1 MEIEMLKIKVKNLQ
15 SQDVSEMD
23 LPEEIF
29 DYPLKEHLIYEAVK
43 NYRANQR
50 QGTAA
55 TKTRAKVAGSGRKLW
70 RQKGT
75 GRARVGSIRSPLW
88 RGGGI
93 TFGPQPRDYSYKM
106 PRKAKRN
113 ALKSVLSDKMRHD
126 RILVVDNIKLE
137 SAKTRDTLSVLKN
150 FEYDKLLI
158 VDKKDNSQL
167 QLSTRNLPTVKSI
180 DYTEINVY
188 DSLKYNYIMF
198 SVEAVE
204 QLVEVLKK

>member
-1 MEIEMLKIKVKNLQ
+1 MLKIKVKNMQ

-50 QGTAA
+50 SGNAA
-55 TKTRAKVAGSGRKLW
+55 TKTRGKVAGSGRKLW

-75 GRARVGSIRSPLW
+75 GRARMGSVRSPLW
-88 RGGGI
+88 RGGGT

-106 PRKAKRN
+106 PKKAKRN
-113 ALKSVLSDKMRHD
+113 ALKSVLSDKMRND
-126 RILVVDNIKLE
+126 RIMVVENLALD
-137 SAKTRDTLSVLKN
+137 SSKTRDTLSLLKN
-150 FEYDKLLI
+150 FQFDKLLI
-158 VDKKDNSQL
+158 VDKKENSQL
-167 QLSTRNLPTVKSI
+167 ILSTRNIPYVKTI
-180 DYTEINVY
+180 DYSEMNVY

-198 SVEAVE
+198 SVDAVK

>member
-1 MEIEMLKIKVKNLQ
+1 MLKVKVKNLQ
-15 SQDVSEMD
+15 CNDVSEME

-50 QGTAA
+50 QGTAC
-55 TKTRAKVAGSGRKLW
+55 TKTRGKVSGSGRKLW
-70 RQKGT
+70 KQKGT

-88 RGGGI
+88 RTGGTI
-93 TFGPQPRDYSYKM
+93 FGPQPRDYSYKM

-113 ALKSVLSDKMRHD
+113 ALKSVLSDKMRND
-126 RILVVDNIKLE
+126 RIVVVDDISLE

-150 FEYDKLLI
+150 FQFDKLLI
-158 VDKKDNSQL
+158 VDKKENSKL
-167 QLSTRNLPTVKSI
+167 ILSTRNVPYIKTI
-180 DYTEINVY
+180 DYREMNVY
-188 DSLKYNYIMF
+188 DSLKYNYIMI
-198 SVEAVE
+198 SVDAVK